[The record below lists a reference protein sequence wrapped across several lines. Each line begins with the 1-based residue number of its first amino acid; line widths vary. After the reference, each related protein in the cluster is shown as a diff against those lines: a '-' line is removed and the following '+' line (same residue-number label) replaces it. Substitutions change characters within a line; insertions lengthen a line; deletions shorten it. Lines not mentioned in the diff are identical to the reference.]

1 VKQVIL
7 LGCILTALASA
18 VLADA
23 NKTPNQVI
31 DETAAAMASRLQGR
45 KEYLSS
51 HPDELYALIDEVLL
65 PNFDTRYSGYLVL
78 GKHWRTASE
87 EQRSRFIDSFYNF
100 LLRSYANGILEF
112 DQDNIKILPARG
124 EVPEKRTVVKTEMR
138 LDDGTEIPVN
148 YSLRETDAGWK
159 VYDVRIEGVSYV
171 QNYRNQFNAEISTNG
186 LDAVIARLE
195 RETVALEIGGV
206 AEAPEAAGAAE
217 SSATAGGVETAEKT
231 GTSEAPAAAGD
242 E

>member
-1 VKQVIL
+1 MKNFLVV
-7 LGCILTALASA
+7 CILATLAPAL
-18 VLADA
+18 LADA

-31 DETAAAMASRLQGR
+31 EETAAAMASRLDGR
-45 KEYLSS
+45 KEYLSE
-51 HPDELYALIDEVLL
+51 HPQELYELINEILL

-112 DQDNIKILPARG
+112 DQDNIRVLPARG
-124 EVPEKRTVVKTEMR
+124 EVTEKRTVVKTQMQ

-148 YSLRETDAGWK
+148 YSMRETSDGWK
-159 VYDVRIEGVSYV
+159 AYDVRIEGVSYV
-171 QNYRNQFNAEISTNG
+171 QNYRNQFNAEISANG
-186 LDAVIARLE
+186 LDSVIARLE
-195 RETVALEIGGV
+195 RETEELEGAASSQTAESAATADT
-206 AEAPEAAGAAE
+206 AEA
-217 SSATAGGVETAEKT
+217 SSAA
-231 GTSEAPAAAGD
+231 SD

>member
-1 VKQVIL
+1 MTTLV
-7 LGCILTALASA
+7 SA
-18 VLADA
+18 VFADA
-23 NKTPNQVI
+23 SKTPNQVI
-31 DETAAAMASRLQGR
+31 EETATAMASRLQGR

-51 HPDELYALIDEVLL
+51 HPEELYALIDEILL

-87 EQRSRFIDSFYNF
+87 EQRSRFIDTFYDF

-112 DQDNIKILPARG
+112 DQDNIKVLPARG
-124 EVPEKRTVVKTEMR
+124 EAPEKRTVVKTEMR

-148 YSLRETDAGWK
+148 YSMRETAAGWK
-159 VYDVRIEGVSYV
+159 AYDVRIEGVSYV
-171 QNYRNQFNAEISTNG
+171 QNYRNQFNAEISANG

-195 RETVALEIGGV
+195 QETAALET
-206 AEAPEAAGAAE
+206 APPVQATEAADA
-217 SSATAGGVETAEKT
+217 VETPATVGT
-231 GTSEAPAAAGD
+231 GTSEEPAAAGD